1 MSRAAIETPAG
12 SPLAGMAREVANEL
26 HAPLSSMG
34 GWLELLEERGQ
45 GDPGLLA
52 MVAHMRSDLDRVE
65 RVGQRVERIG
75 AEPRHEAVDLAVVV
89 DRVADYYRARVPSLA
104 NTFVIAVEPTVGSP
118 HVAGDAVLLEW
129 AIELLVQRALDA
141 RAGRGGRITL
151 SVARVKGGA
160 CRVRVAD
167 DGPGGA
173 AAGSAAA
180 GAGGVALA
188 GQIVEVHRLGT
199 LGVGLVDQGTAFDVM
214 IE

>member
-1 MSRAAIETPAG
+1 MSRAAIEAPAG
-12 SPLAGMAREVANEL
+12 GPLAAMARSAANEL
-26 HAPLSSMG
+26 HAPLSSVG

-52 MVAHMRSDLDRVE
+52 MVAHMRSDLDRME
-65 RVGQRVERIG
+65 RVVQRVERIG
-75 AEPRHEAVDLAVVV
+75 AERRHEAVDLAVVV

-104 NTFVIAVEPTVGSP
+104 NTFVVAVEPTVGSP

-151 SVARVKGGA
+151 SVARVEGGA

-167 DGPGGA
+167 DGPGAA
-173 AAGSAAA
+173 AAGFAAAAA
-180 GAGGVALA
+180 GGIALA
-188 GQIVEVHRLGT
+188 GQIMEAHRLGT
-199 LGVGLVDQGTAFDVM
+199 IGVGSVDQGTAFDVM